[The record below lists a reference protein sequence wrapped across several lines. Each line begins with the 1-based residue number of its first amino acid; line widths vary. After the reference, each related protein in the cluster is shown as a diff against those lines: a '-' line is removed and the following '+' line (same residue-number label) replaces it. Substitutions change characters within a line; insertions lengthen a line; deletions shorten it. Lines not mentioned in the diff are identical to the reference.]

1 MARHRILLADA
12 DAALLSAYQE
22 YLTAEGFSVS
32 TARTGAD
39 CVEWLADCTPDVLI
53 VDLELTT
60 GWGEGLLGMK
70 WDGDD
75 RPWIRVI
82 VLTSHENED
91 AYSRFASFPVSAW
104 HVKPLGPAML
114 AQRIRELLYSPAAS
128 DVFVTEW
135 AQSNG
140 VHTGNEKAMVSDSP
154 F

>member
-75 RPWIRVI
+75 QPW
-82 VLTSHENED
+82 
-91 AYSRFASFPVSAW
+91 
-104 HVKPLGPAML
+104 
-114 AQRIRELLYSPAAS
+114 IRELLYSPAVS